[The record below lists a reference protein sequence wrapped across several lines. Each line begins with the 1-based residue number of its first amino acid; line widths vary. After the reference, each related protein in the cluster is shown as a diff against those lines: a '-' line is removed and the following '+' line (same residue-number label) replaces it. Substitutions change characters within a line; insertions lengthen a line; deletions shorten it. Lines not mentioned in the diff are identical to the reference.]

1 MWGDRAVPAWHR
13 NLGAAPRWQG
23 DEAGADVEATDS
35 PDKQTTGP
43 ASSPGTGAKVW
54 GHGQGDRVPVGLLGV
69 MRKLW
74 ERSCPQTA
82 APGLGSG
89 TRVIVGPFPL
99 WNPPP
104 HTHPHPEPLPA
115 PSPTPSESLS
125 SSPSLPASVS
135 PAEGRDGALLLR
147 SPRQSRT
154 HPLGTS
160 SPGRDQVPRAP
171 RCPGGLPCPAPSPRA
186 GGSIGVWEVTGPGH
200 RSHPEPPRAT
210 LLLLQFL
217 SDQLPGTKG

>member
-74 ERSCPQTA
+74 ERSCAQMA

-99 WNPPP
+99 WNPPLTPIPTQSPSQLLPRP
-104 HTHPHPEPLPA
+104 HPSPSAPLPPSLPQFPLQRAEMEPSCRDPHARAGLTPLAHLHRAGIRSPEPLGVPGGCPALPPA
-115 PSPTPSESLS
+115 PGQADPSGS
-125 SSPSLPASVS
+125 
-135 PAEGRDGALLLR
+135 GR
-147 SPRQSRT
+147 
-154 HPLGTS
+154 
-160 SPGRDQVPRAP
+160 
-171 RCPGGLPCPAPSPRA
+171 
-186 GGSIGVWEVTGPGH
+186 
-200 RSHPEPPRAT
+200 
-210 LLLLQFL
+210 
-217 SDQLPGTKG
+217 